1 MRSIIPRPI
10 LLVLTLALVV
20 GVISFIELRLD
31 AEPADVQAN
40 PQSDRQ
46 ENSDS
51 ITANEDGKPGVEE
64 RRDQAASDSAK
75 SLSEDAEDRMS
86 PEEDNPETTEERIAR
101 KEAEFSRA
109 EEIVAPSGF
118 INTNDFSIN
127 EARGE
132 KVVLLDFWT
141 YTCFNCQN
149 TQPYINRWHEKYA
162 DDGLRIVGVHTPEF
176 GFEREYANVEQAVR
190 EAGIRY
196 PVVLDNSYATW
207 DAYDQR
213 YWPAWYLIDADGFIR
228 YKHFGEGA
236 YGETEAKIQELLA
249 ERNRIGNQARP
260 DIISRRDRRGESSG
274 GEDSGS

>member
-86 PEEDNPETTEERIAR
+86 PEEDNPEATADRIAR

-118 INTNDFSIN
+118 INTDDVSIN

-149 TQPYINRWHEKYA
+149 TQPYINRWHQKYA

-190 EAGIRY
+190 EAGIQY